1 MIVAV
6 TADRERHTALLRKL
20 QGIRQKVLQHLL
32 QALRIGLDD
41 GRHAGLHGDVELEA
55 LVGCER
61 FEHVAQSVDGPFDGH
76 RFRIYLDMARLDLGE
91 VENVID
97 QIQEVIARRLDRLGE
112 LDLLCR

>member
-1 MIVAV
+1 M
-6 TADRERHTALLRKL
+6 
-20 QGIRQKVLQHLL
+20 
-32 QALRIGLDD
+32 
-41 GRHAGLHGDVELEA
+41 
-55 LVGCER
+55 
-61 FEHVAQSVDGPFDGH
+61 AQSVDGPFDGH